1 VHTLLVPENRQH
13 VGINHYK
20 STKLL
25 TIIVFRL
32 FSYQVIFSQSSELLE
47 RHSSRAS
54 STEEVSAPDVSI
66 PSDSRKER
74 EDNAD
79 HFGTVF
85 KDFDFLEYE
94 SESVEVCTCCYK
106 F

>member
-1 VHTLLVPENRQH
+1 MAAAI
-13 VGINHYK
+13 G
-20 STKLL
+20 
-25 TIIVFRL
+25 RL
-32 FSYQVIFSQSSELLE
+32 ITCAFVVVLQVIFSQSSELLE
-47 RHSSRAS
+47 RHSSMAS

-94 SESVEVCTCCYK
+94 SESVEVSAAAAATSIY
-106 F
+106 

>member
-1 VHTLLVPENRQH
+1 M
-13 VGINHYK
+13 
-20 STKLL
+20 
-25 TIIVFRL
+25 
-32 FSYQVIFSQSSELLE
+32 
-47 RHSSRAS
+47 AS
-54 STEEVSAPDVSI
+54 STEEVSAPDVSL

-94 SESVEVCTCCYK
+94 SESVEVSGLRGKT
-106 F
+106 

>member
-1 VHTLLVPENRQH
+1 M
-13 VGINHYK
+13 
-20 STKLL
+20 
-25 TIIVFRL
+25 
-32 FSYQVIFSQSSELLE
+32 IFSQSSELLE
-47 RHSSRAS
+47 RHSSMAS

-94 SESVEVCTCCYK
+94 SESVEVSS
-106 F
+106 

>member
-1 VHTLLVPENRQH
+1 M
-13 VGINHYK
+13 
-20 STKLL
+20 
-25 TIIVFRL
+25 
-32 FSYQVIFSQSSELLE
+32 
-47 RHSSRAS
+47 AS

-74 EDNAD
+74 EDNNAD

-94 SESVEVCTCCYK
+94 SESVEVSSALLRLRKRNFRDANKSPDVRRARYT
-106 F
+106 FRARVRTISIGA